1 MRLGSQSPFL
11 RDPDIVNG
19 LIGMGGVELELR
31 GALSG
36 RRAEEVVGAEA
47 EGP

>member
-11 RDPDIVNG
+11 HDLDIVNR
-19 LIGMGGVELELR
+19 LMGMGGVELELR